1 MLRVRFLRKRVQP
14 GIPGPE
20 RGSAAILVGFTVQG
34 HAGFAEHGQ
43 DIVCAGV
50 SALTQGALLG
60 LQDVLGDRVSFRKQP
75 GYLEVYV
82 GLEDARE
89 IAPRTILR
97 TLELGLLSIAKAYP
111 GHIDVAYQDIH

>member
-43 DIVCAGV
+43 DIVCAE
-50 SALTQGALLG
+50 LCYGAHFLG
-60 LQDVLGDRVSFRKQP
+60 LQDVLGT
-75 GYLEVYV
+75 E
-82 GLEDARE
+82 
-89 IAPRTILR
+89 
-97 TLELGLLSIAKAYP
+97 
-111 GHIDVAYQDIH
+111 